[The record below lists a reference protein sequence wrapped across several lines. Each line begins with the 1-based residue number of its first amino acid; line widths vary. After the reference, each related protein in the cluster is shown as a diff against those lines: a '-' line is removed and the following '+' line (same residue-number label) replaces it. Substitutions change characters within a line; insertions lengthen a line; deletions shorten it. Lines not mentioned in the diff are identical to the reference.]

1 MTVYALILYVCT
13 VTASSGWPSA
23 APFDRYCAQ
32 AGHNSG
38 LYTTLAVCQA
48 HGISETGKSWGDDV
62 AGVTHSVQSYT
73 CEAIQVGSS

>member
-23 APFDRYCAQ
+23 APFDRYCEQ

-48 HGISETGKSWGDDV
+48 FSVTGRFGLLYPPAAS
-62 AGVTHSVQSYT
+62 AIRMTGV
-73 CEAIQVGSS
+73 SS